1 MQHPLTVAQ
10 VARRVVGGLSPR
22 FSPEILMQ
30 AALWNAVREAAITTW
45 RRRVLCAALFGATLC
60 AVAALWTL
68 APRSYI
74 SEAKLFVRVGRETV
88 TLDPTATTG
97 QTIAVYEARE
107 TELNSLLDVM
117 SSRAV
122 REMVVDRMGTGVVLG
137 HLPVPLDDPNQPPI
151 AVNPDR
157 DNGQAFIS
165 SFFPPEFRQFTKG
178 GKRDQRATT
187 RKPATRPRA
196 ATPVASQSNKPVPP
210 AGNDDSDSPS
220 TQAVDR
226 SDSKARELAI
236 QSLAKIVRVN
246 VGKKSGVVTLEAR
259 AESPELAQRILR
271 TTLDCFLVQ
280 HLRINRNPGSHRFF
294 LEQVDLTRKDLEGAT
309 NSLRDVKNRLGVVSV
324 EGHRKLVQDRMAQ
337 LETARLDAET
347 SLAAGRA
354 SVAELTRSIQN
365 FPATLVSAE
374 TTGSPND
381 ATDRAR
387 QQLQDLELRER
398 DLLVKYTI
406 SHPAV
411 AAIRDQADRARSIL
425 EERRTDGRSQR
436 TQGINP
442 AAQQMQLRLAEE
454 ESKVA
459 ALEARVVALRDK
471 SVTLR
476 DELETLNANEAEIQQ
491 LEKKVE
497 ISQASLKSH
506 TEKLEQAR
514 IDQALE
520 DGRISNVNV
529 VQPASYSETP
539 ASPSAKL
546 VFLLGGVLAV
556 CNGFG
561 LPFAWDF
568 LRRVR
573 PLVATL
579 LAGPAE
585 GTPAS

>member
-1 MQHPLTVAQ
+1 
-10 VARRVVGGLSPR
+10 
-22 FSPEILMQ
+22 MQ
-30 AALWNAVREAAITTW
+30 AALWNAVRDAACTTW
-45 RRRVLCAALFGATLC
+45 RRRVLCLAIFCATLGL
-60 AVAALWTL
+60 VAGAWVL
-68 APRSYI
+68 APRTYL

-107 TELNSLLDVM
+107 TELNSVLDVM

-122 REMVVDRMGTGVVLG
+122 REMVVDRMGAGVVLG
-137 HLPVPLDDPNQPPI
+137 QLPVPPDDPDAPPI

-165 SFFPPEFRQFTKG
+165 SFFPPEFRKFTKG
-178 GKRDQRATT
+178 DKRGGKASQHAST
-187 RKPATRPRA
+187 RKPVASPRA
-196 ATPVASQSNKPVPP
+196 AKPVATTATVPHAATAEADTEATDP
-210 AGNDDSDSPS
+210 SETSSRSVDLSDPKS
-220 TQAVDR
+220 
-226 SDSKARELAI
+226 RELAV
-236 QSLAKIVRVN
+236 QSLAKLVRIN
-246 VGKKSGVVTLEAR
+246 IGKKSGVVTLEAR
-259 AESPELAQRILR
+259 AATPELAQRILR

-294 LEQVDLTRKDLEGAT
+294 LEQVDLTRKELEGAT

-347 SLAAGRA
+347 SLAAATATVNELRRA
-354 SVAELTRSIQN
+354 TKE
-365 FPATLVSAE
+365 FPATLLSQEV
-374 TTGSPND
+374 TGSPND

-387 QQLQDLELRER
+387 QQLQELELRER
-398 DLLVKYTI
+398 DLLVKYTTA
-406 SHPAV
+406 HPSVTAV
-411 AAIRDQADRARSIL
+411 RDQAERARAIL

-459 ALEARVVALRDK
+459 AFQAKVAALQER
-471 SVTLR
+471 SLALR

-491 LEKKVE
+491 LEKRVE
-497 ISQASLKSH
+497 LTQASLKTH

-529 VQPASYSETP
+529 VQPASYSQTP

-568 LRRVR
+568 LRRAQPV
-573 PLVATL
+573 L
-579 LAGPAE
+579 LAALARSPELPPA
-585 GTPAS
+585 A

>member
-1 MQHPLTVAQ
+1 
-10 VARRVVGGLSPR
+10 VARPR
-22 FSPEILMQ
+22 PAS
-30 AALWNAVREAAITTW
+30 
-45 RRRVLCAALFGATLC
+45 
-60 AVAALWTL
+60 AVAATATAPSDAASESETGTKDGTNEESGAPALSVDVSD
-68 APRSYI
+68 PRS
-74 SEAKLFVRVGRETV
+74 
-88 TLDPTATTG
+88 
-97 QTIAVYEARE
+97 
-107 TELNSLLDVM
+107 
-117 SSRAV
+117 
-122 REMVVDRMGTGVVLG
+122 
-137 HLPVPLDDPNQPPI
+137 
-151 AVNPDR
+151 
-157 DNGQAFIS
+157 
-165 SFFPPEFRQFTKG
+165 
-178 GKRDQRATT
+178 
-187 RKPATRPRA
+187 
-196 ATPVASQSNKPVPP
+196 
-210 AGNDDSDSPS
+210 
-220 TQAVDR
+220 
-226 SDSKARELAI
+226 RELAV
-236 QSLAKIVRVN
+236 QSLAKLVRIN
-246 VGKKSGVVTLEAR
+246 IGKKSGVVTLEAR
-259 AESPELAQRILR
+259 AATPELAQRILR

-294 LEQVDLTRKDLEGAT
+294 LEQVDLTRKELEGAT

-347 SLAAGRA
+347 SLAAA
-354 SVAELTRSIQN
+354 TATVNELRRSTKE
-365 FPATLVSAE
+365 FPATLLSQEV
-374 TTGSPND
+374 TGSPND

-398 DLLVKYTI
+398 DLLVKYT
-406 SHPAV
+406 SAHPSV
-411 AAIRDQADRARSIL
+411 TAIRDQAERARAIL

-459 ALEARVVALRDK
+459 AFQAKVSALRER
-471 SVTLR
+471 SVALR

-491 LEKKVE
+491 LEKRVE
-497 ISQASLKSH
+497 ITQASLKTH

-529 VQPASYSETP
+529 VQPASYSQTP

-568 LRRVR
+568 LRRAQPV
-573 PLVATL
+573 L
-579 LAGPAE
+579 LAALARSPESPPA
-585 GTPAS
+585 A

>member
-1 MQHPLTVAQ
+1 
-10 VARRVVGGLSPR
+10 
-22 FSPEILMQ
+22 MQ
-30 AALWNAVREAAITTW
+30 AALWNAVRDAAVATW
-45 RRRVLCAALFGATLC
+45 RRRALCAALFGATLC
-60 AVAALWTL
+60 AVAAMWAI
-68 APRSYI
+68 APRSYV

-107 TELNSLLDVM
+107 TELNSVLDVM
-117 SSRAV
+117 ASRAV
-122 REMVVDRMGTGVVLG
+122 REMVVDRMGAGVVLG
-137 HLPVPLDDPNQPPI
+137 QRPVPLEDPNQPPI

-165 SFFPPEFRQFTKG
+165 SFFPPEFKQFTKG
-178 GKRDQRATT
+178 GKRGTQTSQRSVAP
-187 RKPATRPRA
+187 RRA
-196 ATPVASQSNKPVPP
+196 ATPVTSTAP
-210 AGNDDSDSPS
+210 AGSHRDLPA
-220 TQAVDR
+220 AVLEEAGDR
-226 SDSKARELAI
+226 SDPQAREQAI
-236 QSLAKIVRVN
+236 AALAKIVRSN
-246 VGKKSGVVTLEAR
+246 VGKKSGVITLEAR
-259 AESPELAQRILR
+259 AETPELAQRILR

-280 HLRINRNPGSHRFF
+280 HLRINRNPGSYRFF
-294 LEQVDLTRKDLEGAT
+294 LDQVDLTRKDLEGAT

-354 SVAELTRSIQN
+354 TVAELKRSIQN

-374 TTGSPND
+374 VTGSPND

-398 DLLVKYTI
+398 DLLVKYTTT
-406 SHPAV
+406 HPAV
-411 AAIRDQADRARSIL
+411 AAIREQADRARSIL
-425 EERRTDGRSQR
+425 EERRIDGRSQR

-459 ALEARVVALRDK
+459 ALEARVVALRDI

-497 ISQASLKSH
+497 ITQASLKTH

-529 VQPASYSETP
+529 VQPASYNQT
-539 ASPSAKL
+539 ATSPSSKL
-546 VFLLGGVLAV
+546 VLLLGSVLAV

-573 PLVATL
+573 PLVATFF
-579 LAGPAE
+579 AGPTD
-585 GTPAS
+585 GTAAV